1 MPQSDDPIKAASDPI
16 KQFDDPIKQKLYQ
29 AVAQDGTLNYAEYA
43 AQLGVSEATI
53 KRRLG
58 ELKKEGVIIRIGS
71 NKTGHWKVVKQN
83 K

>member
-16 KQFDDPIKQKLYQ
+16 KQFDDPIKQQLYQ

-58 ELKKEGVIIRIGS
+58 ELKKEGFIIRIGS
-71 NKTGHWKVVKQN
+71 NKTGFWEIVK
-83 K
+83 

>member
-58 ELKKEGVIIRIGS
+58 ELKKEGIIIRTGS
-71 NKTGHWKVVKQN
+71 NKTGQWIIKKHK
-83 K
+83 